1 MSEKTSTSGSL
12 IPTAR
17 TSLLRASAIMASGT
31 LVSRI
36 LGFVRNAM
44 LLAVIGAAA
53 GGVNAAFQT
62 ANTLPNLVF
71 NILASGVFDA
81 LLVPQIVSALKR
93 KTGDVYVNRLLT
105 LAGTFLFL
113 ITVVVLIAAP
123 LVVLITAA
131 GYDPQIRSL
140 AIAFSLLCLP
150 QIFFY
155 GIYKLFGELLNAHGV
170 FGPYMWAPVVN
181 NVVGI
186 AGLGLFLALWGS
198 SPDRFNVTEITSAQF
213 WLLGGSATLGVFA
226 QALFLLWPMKRAGIK
241 FRPDF
246 RFRGTSFGKATS
258 VAAWTFA
265 TLGVSQFGVLSTN
278 NLAALADTWGRLNDA
293 PIVGISAY
301 STAFMIMMLPQSLI
315 SVSIATAVF
324 TRLAGAAADGD
335 AHTSATQFQL
345 GLRTTT
351 VLTSIAMAM
360 LIAASVPTMQVVVMP
375 NPHPEVIRA
384 YAWVLVALMPGVP
397 TMAMILMSQ
406 RYFYA
411 HEDARPVFRM
421 MLIPIGIQI
430 IIGWTLYFLTG
441 AAWWVVGAAVAET
454 ASRITQGFI
463 GLRMV
468 SRHNPHVRPREIIR
482 SYVLLLGCALAACI
496 AGWFALWLL
505 GVDTVSDSTLI
516 RGTLAFGKVV
526 VVSLVVLIVFLLV
539 LRLVAP
545 EESAGSIVPM
555 LRRLRLPEALCT
567 WMEAPAVAS
576 AEKKAVASEIAL
588 FVGKISD
595 PNADPE
601 TTLSSHF
608 PATGTPVEPAIA
620 LPHGESEISEA
631 NVTTA
636 HTWPDAVGEGDVD
649 TDSAHALA
657 DSVSN
662 PAAEDQERAGTALSP
677 NSAEG
682 DTDQE
687 KRAEEASLPQE
698 AQTMVA
704 TVSAAD
710 ISALSAPPTGIP
722 VTTADAP
729 TFESII
735 DPLND
740 ETAERPAL
748 TDTSR
753 PYFVPI
759 AGPVPDDV
767 PLPPTDTAAPQ
778 SGADTAD
785 IEVARRSEPAH
796 FDPSKPVLI
805 AIVAVVLL
813 ALVWALMTALS
824 PVGNKS
830 LLDGLS
836 PGHEPLGNTLQQQSP
851 AQPSEPETSPV
862 VAPVVTGASI
872 LSWRGSGD
880 FPDDAGF
887 LIDGDPTTFWRS
899 RSYDYNSFAEDQ
911 TVTMVF
917 TLEQVSTVTSL
928 TLQMES
934 STAGGEALVRIG
946 NADDPRQGTEVGTFI
961 LGPEV
966 TFTFPEGT
974 QTDLVAVS
982 FTTMPTSEGLLRAK
996 VFEATIQ

>member
-1 MSEKTSTSGSL
+1 MSEKTPTSGSL

-113 ITVVVLIAAP
+113 ITVIVLIAAP
-123 LVVLITAA
+123 LLVLITAA

-155 GIYKLFGELLNAHGV
+155 GVYKLLGELLNAHGV

-186 AGLGLFLALWGS
+186 AGLGLFLALWGL
-198 SPDRFNVTEITSAQF
+198 SPDRFDVTEITSAQF
-213 WLLGGSATLGVFA
+213 WLLGGSATLGVIA

-246 RFRGTSFGKATS
+246 HFRGTSFGKATS

-335 AHTSATQFQL
+335 ARTAATQFHL

-441 AAWWVVGAAVAET
+441 AAWWVVGAAMAET

-468 SRHNPHVRPREIIR
+468 SRHNPHMRPREIIR
-482 SYVLLLGCALAACI
+482 SYLLLLGCALASCV

-516 RGTLAFGKVV
+516 RGTLAFGKVA
-526 VVSLVVLIVFLLV
+526 VVSLVVLTVFLLV

-545 EESAGSIVPM
+545 EETAMSIVPM
-555 LRRLRLPEALCT
+555 MRRLRLPEALCA
-567 WMEAPAVAS
+567 WMEAPALAS

-601 TTLSSHF
+601 TTLPSHI
-608 PATGTPVEPAIA
+608 PATGVPVVPAVA
-620 LPHGESEISEA
+620 LPHGDSEISGA
-631 NVTTA
+631 DVSTA
-636 HTWPDAVGEGDVD
+636 LTWPDAVGEGGAD
-649 TDSAHALA
+649 TDSASAMA
-657 DSVSN
+657 
-662 PAAEDQERAGTALSP
+662 AAEHESAGIALSP
-677 NSAEG
+677 NSNES
-682 DTDQE
+682 DSNQE
-687 KRAEEASLPQE
+687 QRADEASLPQAE
-698 AQTMVA
+698 QAKVG

-710 ISALSAPPTGIP
+710 ISALSAPPTGMP
-722 VTTADAP
+722 VTTAEAP

-753 PYFVPI
+753 PYFAPI

-767 PLPPTDTAAPQ
+767 PLPPADTAAQQ
-778 SGADTAD
+778 SGVDTAD
-785 IEVARRSEPAH
+785 IEVARRSEPTH

-805 AIVAVVLL
+805 AIVAVVVL
-813 ALVWALMTALS
+813 ALVWAVMTALS
-824 PVGNKS
+824 PVGNRS

-836 PGHEPLGNTLQQQSP
+836 PSHEPLGNTLQQQSP
-851 AQPSEPETSPV
+851 EQPSEPETSPV

-880 FPDDAGF
+880 FPDDAGL

-934 STAGGEALVRIG
+934 STTGGEALVRIG
-946 NADDPRQGTEVGTFI
+946 NADDPRQGTEVGTFT

-996 VFEATIQ
+996 VYEATIQ